1 MSLLSNTLSR
11 FVIAFLPRS
20 NHLVIS
26 WLQSLSAVILAPKKR
41 KSVTTYTFSPSI
53 CHEVMGLDA
62 TSLVFLMFSF
72 KPALSLFSF
81 TLIKR
86 HFSSS
91 SFSATRMVSSVYL
104 KFVMFLPPILIP
116 TCNSSSLAFLMMC
129 PAHGLNKQGDSRQPC
144 HTPFSILNESVVSNR
159 VLTVAY
165 WPVYRFFR
173 RQVR

>member
-1 MSLLSNTLSR
+1 MSLLFNTLSR

-20 NHLVIS
+20 NHLLIS
-26 WLQSLSAVILAPKKR
+26 WLQSPSAVILEPKTK
-41 KSVTTYTFSPSI
+41 KSVNTPTFSLSI
-53 CHEVMGLDA
+53 CHEVMEPDA
-62 TSLVFLMFSF
+62 MVLFFFFLIFNFKLTLSFS
-72 KPALSLFSF
+72 SF

-165 WPVYRFFR
+165 
-173 RQVR
+173 